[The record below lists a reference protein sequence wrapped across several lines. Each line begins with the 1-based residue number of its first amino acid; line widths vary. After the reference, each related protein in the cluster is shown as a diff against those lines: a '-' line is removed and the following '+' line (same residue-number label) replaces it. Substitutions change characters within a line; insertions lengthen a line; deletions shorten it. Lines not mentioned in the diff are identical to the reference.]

1 LRSFAGAVAR
11 LGPRGGS
18 ETRRSKRCLT
28 YLAQRMPRYWFVLI
42 GLLTCLSLPACLPRD
57 RLNVDCEWTERDR
70 RALDLRKSSDQ
81 QHLNQDVDIAIE
93 VIMRSADAEHGRR
106 YGYSAHGGYVD
117 GGRFRDEC
125 REKVFAAIADV
136 HGLTLEQVRNAGVTR
151 TRDWRIALMAAVP
164 FAALYY
170 IGAVMLCRIWTAR
183 FSPDEQRQRFVAFAI
198 TSVAASIAG
207 VQLAVLWFN
216 IAEMLRVG
224 NDHLGQTRAFP
235 TSSPYLL
242 AMFLAGLLLFSLA
255 ALRQYRRRSPNPLA
269 ANEHF
274 LRLNSQ
280 PR

>member
-1 LRSFAGAVAR
+1 V
-11 LGPRGGS
+11 
-18 ETRRSKRCLT
+18 
-28 YLAQRMPRYWFVLI
+28 FVLI
-42 GLLTCLSLPACLPRD
+42 GLLTSLLLPACLARD
-57 RLNVDCEWTERDR
+57 RLNVNCEWTERDR
-70 RALDLRKSSDQ
+70 RALDLSRSSDH

-117 GGRFRDEC
+117 GGGFRDEC
-125 REKVFAAIADV
+125 RERVFAAIADV
-136 HGLTLEQVRNAGVTR
+136 HGLTLEQVRNSAVTR

-170 IGAVMLCRIWTAR
+170 VGALMLCRIWTAQ
-183 FSPDEQRQRFVAFAI
+183 FSPDEQRQRLVAFAI

-242 AMFLAGLLLFSLA
+242 AMFLAGLFLFSLA
-255 ALRQYRRRSPNPLA
+255 ALRQYRRRTPTPLA
-269 ANEHF
+269 ANERF
-274 LRLNSQ
+274 RLNS
-280 PR
+280 